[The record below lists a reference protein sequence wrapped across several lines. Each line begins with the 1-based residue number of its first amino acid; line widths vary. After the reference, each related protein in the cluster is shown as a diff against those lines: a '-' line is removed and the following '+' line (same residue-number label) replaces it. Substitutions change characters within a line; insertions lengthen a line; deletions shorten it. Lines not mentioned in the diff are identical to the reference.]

1 MTSRVTL
8 FIFFFM
14 LCNVSYGF
22 QKKLSLK
29 SKDSIIYQ
37 QKVWIVFKDAAEFSS
52 YAFTLRSN
60 AAKLILTNDSVHFVT
75 KNKKLRKKHNCSIP
89 YSKVISVEKLNYDG
103 NIWGGAIPN
112 RVMLIT
118 SDTVYQ
124 FGTAY
129 KREKLIELIT
139 KQLIKN

>member
-1 MTSRVTL
+1 
-8 FIFFFM
+8 M

-75 KNKKLRKKHNCSIP
+75 KNKKLRKKHNFSIP
-89 YSKVISVEKLNYDG
+89 YSKSFLLKNS
-103 NIWGGAIPN
+103 
-112 RVMLIT
+112 IT
-118 SDTVYQ
+118 MGT
-124 FGTAY
+124 FGEAPFQT
-129 KREKLIELIT
+129 E
-139 KQLIKN
+139 